1 MKKLTLNLLILF
13 AALLTLAGCK
23 KAEPDFKLTPKL
35 GMIFDDNIDKV
46 GADYKIGSTL
56 VLKVAASGASTV
68 KIVSNYNV
76 GANAKT
82 ADLGSFPVTN
92 GVATVSIPANSLR
105 ASADGATVGAGT
117 APTPLPVGTTAA
129 SYTRANNTYTLAVDA
144 ISGSATERRFYTAV
158 LVQ

>member
-1 MKKLTLNLLILF
+1 MKKLTLNLLVLF

-35 GMIFDDNIDKV
+35 GIIFDDNIDKV
-46 GADYKIGSTL
+46 GADYKIGSML
-56 VLKVAASGASTV
+56 VLKVSVSGASTIN
-68 KIVSNYNV
+68 IVSTYTT
-76 GANAKT
+76 GTAKT
-82 ADLGSFPVTN
+82 TNLGSFPVTN

-105 ASADGATVGAGT
+105 ASADGAPVGVGP
-117 APTPLPVGTTAA
+117 APNPLPPGTTAA

-144 ISGSATERRFYTAV
+144 ISGSVTERRFYTAV